1 MALDI
6 TSRNSSLSTSE
17 SSFNHHHH
25 SSFQS
30 LMMTTAA
37 AAAAAA
43 ATTTTTTNSPINSGS
58 IEHLLNSYSS
68 QIHNHH
74 HHHNQQQQSQ
84 QQSTITTTTAKSAME
99 DATLFLKAAA
109 AAAAAAAAVSASENA
124 ASPCPTTSSLPES
137 PKSPTPISFSPL
149 VQQTSNESDDN
160 NIVNTAITMGRPG
173 SISPPQPLALTG
185 HHNRNQHNQ
194 HFGQN
199 SHQIRVKSPKS
210 PPTALGSSPLEKLQS
225 LSPNT
230 ITLSSSTQ
238 SSSSLTTTTSQTTSQ
253 TVAAVQAAV
262 AAAAAANSIVEQT
275 TRALKFSIDN
285 ILSPEFGLNK
295 NDFTSRS
302 LFYAYYQQFQEK
314 YSCFNLVKS
323 NNNNNSNNQQQQQH
337 QQRSNNNH
345 HVKNHS
351 TFNNNNNNH
360 RNNNNNK
367 LSFDINT
374 LVSSNNHERK
384 TKKQRK
390 RSDSECSSISS
401 LSNTSTTTRE
411 TSSINFTNGNSN
423 TGMIGDQNN
432 SKDSSSTATTPTPS
446 IEQSGKEVS
455 LEEKAKQPVLW
466 PAWVYCTRY
475 SDRPSS
481 VLKKLGLQ
489 TSVKNA
495 KGIDQR
501 IQTNSSNIIDG
512 NNGNNQIELINQI
525 NGPRSR
531 KIKKKEKK
539 IDEKRPRTAFTAEQL
554 ARLKQEFTDN
564 KYLTEKRRQDLAREL
579 KLNESQIK
587 IWFQNKRAKIKK
599 SSPGRGP
606 LALHLMA
613 QGLYN
618 HSTMAIDSDDE
629 IDENYKTASSPGLSE
644 SSKTS

>member
-481 VLKKLGLQ
+481 
-489 TSVKNA
+489 
-495 KGIDQR
+495 
-501 IQTNSSNIIDG
+501 
-512 NNGNNQIELINQI
+512 
-525 NGPRSR
+525 GPRSR